1 MENFNPEIL
10 ITEEEIQERLEFLGQ
25 IITQDFQGQELVVI
39 CILKGAFIFCSD
51 LVRKLNVPVRIEYMM
66 LNRYAHDKQG
76 KLGFGEPKIE
86 LDLTGPVEGKNVLI
100 IEDIIDTGNTV
111 YFLAEL
117 LKHRRARSVKLAALL
132 YKPNKSKFNIKIDY
146 LGFEI
151 EDQFVIGYGL
161 DYQGRYRELPYIGIL
176 NAGH

>member
-1 MENFNPEIL
+1 MEVFNPEIL
-10 ITEEEIQERLEFLGQ
+10 ITEEEIHERIEVLGRT
-25 IITQDFQGQELVVI
+25 ITQEFQGQELVVI

-51 LVRKLNVPVRIEYMM
+51 LARKINLPMRIEYMM
-66 LNRYAHDKQG
+66 LNRYAREKV
-76 KLGFGEPKIE
+76 GFGEPKIE

-100 IEDIIDTGNTV
+100 IEDIIDSGNTV
-111 YFLAEL
+111 NFLAEL

-151 EDQFVIGYGL
+151 EDKFVIGYGL
-161 DYQGRYRELPYIGIL
+161 DYQGRFRELPYIGIL

>member
-1 MENFNPEIL
+1 MENFIPEML
-10 ITEEEIQERLEFLGQ
+10 ITEEEISDRIETLGQ
-25 IITQDFQGQELVVI
+25 IITKEFEGQELVVI
-39 CILKGAFIFCSD
+39 CILKGAFVFCSD
-51 LVRKLNVPVRIEYMM
+51 LIRKLNLPVRVEYMM
-66 LNRYAHDKQG
+66 LNRYSRE
-76 KLGFGEPKIE
+76 KLSFGEPKIE

-100 IEDIIDTGNTV
+100 FEDIIDSGNTV
-111 YFLAEL
+111 YFLTEL
-117 LKHRRARSVKLAALL
+117 LKHRRARSVKLAAML